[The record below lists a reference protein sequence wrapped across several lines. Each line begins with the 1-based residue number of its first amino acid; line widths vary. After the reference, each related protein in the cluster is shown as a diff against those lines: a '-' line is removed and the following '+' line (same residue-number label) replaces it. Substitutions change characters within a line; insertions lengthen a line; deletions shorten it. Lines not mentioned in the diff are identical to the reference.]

1 MAALHDVPDGFPA
14 HSGRRGAAPVE
25 GLWAPGEHVHVTR
38 DVVEPLLRRADLLSQ
53 ILRLGYAHDLRGQE
67 V

>member
-1 MAALHDVPDGFPA
+1 MTVQTVSLRTPA
-14 HSGRRGAAPVE
+14 GTARLRPRACRPLGNVYN
-25 GLWAPGEHVHVTR
+25 VTQ

-53 ILRLGYAHDLRGQE
+53 ILRLGYACDLRGQE